1 MFLEYFGN
9 LNETMERMEQCQ
21 EVHAKELEK
30 ILQNQEKQEK
40 YIDTLGD
47 LYENLSELLT
57 AFNQQYTSQMANIET
72 QLESLWVNIIPPP
85 PFDASNAPP
94 RPPYRVPPY

>member
-1 MFLEYFGN
+1 
-9 LNETMERMEQCQ
+9 MERMEQCQ

-57 AFNQQYTSQMANIET
+57 AFNQ
-72 QLESLWVNIIPPP
+72 
-85 PFDASNAPP
+85 
-94 RPPYRVPPY
+94 